1 MSKLKRSLFG
11 QAPSYGWVAIVGL
24 ILVSTASLFAGGK
37 ILNLAFPS
45 GALLVGAFLY
55 FRYPLL
61 YVGFT
66 WWIWFLSPLVRRM
79 ADYRGSFTDPSP
91 ILLTP
96 YLVTLLSLVTVLRHL
111 PTLRRQGGLPFL
123 LSLSGVFYS
132 FLIGIINVPPAFVFK
147 SLLDWLTPIAFGC
160 HLFLQWQDYPLY
172 RQNIQRVFLWCVL
185 LTGSYGVFQYLSPF
199 EWDKVW
205 LANITEQLGIVTFGK
220 PEPLG
225 IRVWSTMHGPLVFAS
240 VMGSGLL
247 LLLSR
252 TGALFLPATAVG
264 YLSFLL
270 SLARTAWL
278 GWIIGILILLT
289 SLKQSLQIR
298 LFMIILVVGIC
309 TVSLSMIE
317 PFSEVIG
324 NRVSSLADV
333 KSDNSVNERLGS
345 YQGITDK
352 ALTNFL
358 GDGLTSGPGSD
369 SGVIDILIR
378 LGWLGGACYVTGL
391 GLLLFQSV
399 KVDGLDSDLFA
410 KTAHAIAL
418 GTFAQMPLGSVS
430 IALPGMILW
439 SFLGIK
445 LAAFKYYKNQHRCAL
460 ERNVLSRYGNSSSI
474 S

>member
-1 MSKLKRSLFG
+1 MNTLKRSLFH
-11 QAPSYGWVAIVGL
+11 QSTPYGWIVISGL
-24 ILVSTASLFAGGK
+24 VLLSSVSLLAGGK
-37 ILNLAFPS
+37 ILNLVFPA
-45 GALLVGAFLY
+45 GALLVGGFLY
-55 FRYPLL
+55 VRYPVL

-66 WWIWFLSPLVRRM
+66 WWIWFLSPLVRRL

-91 ILLTP
+91 ILLAP
-96 YLVTLLSLVTVLRHL
+96 YLVTLFSLITVLRHL
-111 PTLRRQGGLPFL
+111 PTLKRQGGLPFL
-123 LSLSGVFYS
+123 LSLIGIFYS
-132 FLIGIINVPPAFVFK
+132 FLIGIINVPPASVLK
-147 SLLDWLTPIAFGC
+147 SFLDWLTPIAFGC

-185 LTGSYGVFQYLSPF
+185 LTGGYGVFQYLVAP
-199 EWDKVW
+199 EWDKDW
-205 LANITEQLGIVTFGK
+205 LSNITEQLGIVTFGT

-240 VMGSGLL
+240 VMGAGLL

-278 GWIIGILILLT
+278 GWAVGILILLT

-298 LFMIILVVGIC
+298 LILIILIAGTCVI
-309 TVSLSMIE
+309 SLSVIE

-324 NRVSSLADV
+324 NRISSLTDV
-333 KSDNSVNERLGS
+333 KNDNSANERLGS
-345 YQGITDK
+345 YQGIGDR
-352 ALTNFL
+352 ALTSFL
-358 GDGLTSGPGSD
+358 GDGITSGPGSD
-369 SGVIDILIR
+369 SGVIDVVIR
-378 LGWLGGACYVTGL
+378 LGWLGGAFYMTGI
-391 GLLLFQSV
+391 GLLIFQSV
-399 KVDGLDSDLFA
+399 KGSGMDNDLFV

-418 GTFAQMPLGSVS
+418 GTFAQMPLGSVT

-445 LAAFKYYKNQHRCAL
+445 LAAFKYYHCQRKHIL
-460 ERNVLSRYGNSSSI
+460 ERANLT
-474 S
+474 